1 MEDIDLKKLL
11 ATILAVGSLY
21 VAQFCSMGCVLVVI
35 DEPEFYID

>member
-1 MEDIDLKKLL
+1 MEDINLKKLF
-11 ATILAVGSLY
+11 ATVLAVGSLY